1 MTKPSVLD
9 SFALVAFLAR
19 ERGFE
24 KVRALLHE
32 AQASDQPL
40 LMNEINIGEVY
51 YLTARAHSVKRAEG
65 VLHDLETLPIRPVG
79 NTFPQV
85 LDAARLKARFTVSYA
100 DAFAAATAVREGA
113 RLVTGDPELR
123 SVAHLVEILW
133 IP

>member
-9 SFALVAFLAR
+9 SFALIAFLAK

-32 AQASDQPL
+32 AQASNQPL
-40 LMNEINIGEVY
+40 FMNEINVGEVY
-51 YLTARAHSVKRAEG
+51 YLTARDESPAQADTF
-65 VLHDLETLPIRPVG
+65 LQTLETLPIRVLG

-85 LDAARLKARFTVSYA
+85 LDAARLKAQFPVSYA
-100 DAFAAATAVREGA
+100 DAFAVATAIREGA

>member
-1 MTKPSVLD
+1 MTKPNVLD
-9 SFALVAFLAR
+9 SFALIAFLAK

-32 AQASDQPL
+32 AQASNRPL

-51 YLTARAHSVKRAEG
+51 YLTAREQSVEQAEAF
-65 VLHDLETLPIRPVG
+65 LHDLETLPIHPVT
-79 NTFPQV
+79 NTFQQV
-85 LDAARLKARFTVSYA
+85 LDAARLKARFPVSYA
-100 DAFAAATAVREGA
+100 DAFATATAVREGA